1 MGVFE
6 SCENPCEDGL
16 LLGLFED
23 EVELFELFTDEPNS
37 EDGDLFDD
45 GILVLNVVSDF
56 LDDSR
61 PLIFRQFDAANGCND
76 VGSCS
81 PDKLLWVD
89 HGVED
94 HIFEGRPV
102 GSGQSVPEIAVVVFG
117 LERDR
122 EQCAC

>member
-1 MGVFE
+1 M
-6 SCENPCEDGL
+6 
-16 LLGLFED
+16 GLFED

-76 VGSCS
+76 LNKLITTLAAALLISFSGSIMVLRTIS
-81 PDKLLWVD
+81 LKADLL
-89 HGVED
+89 G
-94 HIFEGRPV
+94 
-102 GSGQSVPEIAVVVFG
+102 AVRVYQ
-117 LERDR
+117 R
-122 EQCAC
+122 